1 MSRDINNCVQSQAGQ
16 NICISGLVGMDL
28 PPSAGKLFILGD
40 IFLGKN
46 FTICFPLN
54 QPSKLVKP
62 STSIQFCLLCVLILL
77 IHCLSYYT
85 FSTYNPYPHLLFM
98 NWALRIIHFWPVLL
112 MSIYSCRRVLQHLWL
127 WREPNGLCQKCQIKP
142 FLLDSI

>member
-62 STSIQFCLLCVLILL
+62 STSIQFCLLCVLILGDIFLGKNFTICFPLNQPSKLVKPSTSIQFCLLCVLILL

-98 NWALRIIHFWPVLL
+98 N
-112 MSIYSCRRVLQHLWL
+112 
-127 WREPNGLCQKCQIKP
+127 
-142 FLLDSI
+142 